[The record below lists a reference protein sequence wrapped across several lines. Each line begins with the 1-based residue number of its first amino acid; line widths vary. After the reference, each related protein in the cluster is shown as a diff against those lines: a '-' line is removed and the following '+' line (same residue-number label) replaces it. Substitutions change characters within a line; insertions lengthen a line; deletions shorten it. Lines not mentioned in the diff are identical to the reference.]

1 NVIILLEK
9 RDKMSLF
16 LGHIHY
22 MMYNKIIFQEEI
34 LDYLLD
40 LSKDK
45 ENILEELD
53 NDFPIE
59 KGDLKNIIDENNI
72 HGWLNDRVN
81 RSENRLAKAVSIL
94 LKDFDLEELKKR
106 YFEFGKNYD
115 AGNFPMEVF
124 QFITSK
130 FLDGMPCD
138 HALTIIKDDED
149 ELIFRVI
156 SDVHKEI
163 WQKFVDPEIYWT
175 LRDEFIKGSLVDSKL
190 NFENING
197 DYVIR

>member
-1 NVIILLEK
+1 MSHYFFVLNVIILLEK

-72 HGWLNDRVN
+72 HGWLNDRV
-81 RSENRLAKAVSIL
+81 
-94 LKDFDLEELKKR
+94 EELKKR